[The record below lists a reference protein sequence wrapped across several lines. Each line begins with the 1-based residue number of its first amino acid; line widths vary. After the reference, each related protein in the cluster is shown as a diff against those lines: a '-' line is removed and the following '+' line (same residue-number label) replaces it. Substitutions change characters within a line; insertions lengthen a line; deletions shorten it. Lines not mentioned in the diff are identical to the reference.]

1 MKDTTHS
8 EPLEGLDIAII
19 GMSGRFP
26 GANNIHQFWENLKTG
41 VESIRFFTDDELLAA
56 GDDPAL
62 VNNPNYIKARGILE
76 AIDQFDA
83 TFFGFFPKEAEMLD
97 PQHRL
102 FLECTWEAL
111 EDAGHDADRYSGLI
125 GLFAG
130 VSLNTY
136 IMHYVTSRGSI
147 STAEGYQLTIGND
160 KDFLATKTSYKLNLK
175 GPSMAVQTACS
186 TSLTAIYLA
195 CQNLL
200 SYQCDM
206 ALAGGTSIVI
216 PQERGYMYQ
225 EGMILSGDGH
235 CRAFDAKAS
244 GTVSGNGIGVVVLKR
259 LADALADRDHIYAVI
274 KGSACN
280 NDGSMRVGFTA
291 PGVEGQADVIAMA
304 QAAAGVEP
312 DTISYIE
319 THGTGTTLGDP
330 IEIAALTQV
339 FRERTEKV
347 GFCPIGSVKTNIG
360 HLDAAAGVAG
370 VIKTA
375 LMLKHRLIPPSLH
388 FEKPNPQINFQ
399 NSPFF
404 VNTELREW
412 KAGET
417 PRRAGVSSFGI
428 GGTNVHVV
436 LEEAPARQV
445 SGEGRSYQLIALSA
459 KSETALEKMTTH
471 LVRHLQQQPD
481 LQLADVAYTLLLGRK
496 AFPQRQLLVCQSVN
510 EAVEALD
517 HRNPE
522 KIMTST
528 LNPDRGEARV
538 AFMFSGQGSQY
549 VNMGR
554 ELYETEPLFREQVDT
569 CAELLTPVLKLDL
582 REILF
587 PPPEKTEIASE
598 KLNETALTQPALFVI
613 EYALAKL
620 WLAWGIEPQV
630 MLGHS
635 IGEYVAACLAG
646 VFSLED
652 ALLLV
657 ANRGR
662 LMQSLQT
669 GAMLSIPLEV
679 AQLEPFLNDELD
691 LAAIN
696 APQLCAVSGSF
707 EAIAALEKK
716 LTENKIDYRRLHTS
730 HAFHSKMMDPILEP
744 FTEIVRGVKLNPPQL
759 PYLSNVSGTWITVEQ
774 ATDPAYYTQHLRQT
788 VNFAAG
794 VGEALADPDRILL
807 EVGPG
812 KALTTLARQQIG
824 GVPGRVLLSSLRH
837 PQEKESDE
845 AFLMQTLGRLWL
857 AGVEIDWEPFYAG
870 EARNRL
876 ALPTYPFERQRFW
889 LDGARSGLVTTK
901 PATDSLSKRELTDW
915 FYAPS
920 WKRVDW
926 PATALSD
933 EADKNNNNWLI
944 FVDDRRLASQI
955 TKRLEGEGTEVITI
969 RKGEQFAQ
977 TNQQNYSINP
987 KRAADYAQLIAELK
1001 EADKIPERII
1011 HFWNVTSGNQENDSL
1026 SNLLY
1031 DGFYSLIFLTQ
1042 ALGQNQ
1048 VTTPIELVVVS
1059 NDLHEVTGREK
1070 TNPIK
1075 ATLLGPCKVIPQ
1087 EYPHITCRQ
1096 IDLSGAV
1103 REKRLVEKLVAELA
1117 SHSTDLVVAFR
1128 EQHRWVQTFEPISPA
1143 IPTESDLPLRPGG
1156 VYLITGG
1163 LGRIGLTFTEYLGRK
1178 VGAKLVLIDRP
1189 PFPDKAEWEDWLKQ
1203 HSEADPVYQKIKRLM
1218 EIESNGGT
1226 IEIFLIDVT
1235 VEPYLQQA
1243 IDEIYQQF
1251 GQLNGVIHAAGFV
1264 GEQSMKVIQ
1273 ELTPADCNLHFQAKV
1288 EAVRLL
1294 AKVLDQKALDFCL
1307 LQSSLAAIL
1316 GGLGMTAYA
1325 AANAFMDAFAAQPH
1339 QAGEIPWLSANWDG
1353 WNFDTASLQNA
1364 SIGAKLAELAITP
1377 EEGVR
1382 ALEVLLSMKAGPQV
1396 IVSTGDLQA
1405 RLNQW
1410 IKREPKEKAST
1421 AEESATTSLHPRPN
1435 LPNPYVAPETA
1446 LQQEIAGMWQTLLG
1460 IEKIGI
1466 YDNFFE
1472 LGGHSLLA
1480 TQLVS
1485 RLRETFQVELPLREL
1500 FESPKIETLAGIIE
1514 KARGGTD
1521 ETQQEIS
1528 EMLNLVAAMS
1538 DEDVKTMLEEKQ
1550 GNK

>member
-8 EPLEGLDIAII
+8 EPLEGLDIA
-19 GMSGRFP
+19 

-587 PPPEKTEIASE
+587 PPP
-598 KLNETALTQPALFVI
+598 
-613 EYALAKL
+613 
-620 WLAWGIEPQV
+620 
-630 MLGHS
+630 
-635 IGEYVAACLAG
+635 
-646 VFSLED
+646 
-652 ALLLV
+652 
-657 ANRGR
+657 
-662 LMQSLQT
+662 
-669 GAMLSIPLEV
+669 
-679 AQLEPFLNDELD
+679 
-691 LAAIN
+691 
-696 APQLCAVSGSF
+696 
-707 EAIAALEKK
+707 
-716 LTENKIDYRRLHTS
+716 
-730 HAFHSKMMDPILEP
+730 
-744 FTEIVRGVKLNPPQL
+744 
-759 PYLSNVSGTWITVEQ
+759 
-774 ATDPAYYTQHLRQT
+774 
-788 VNFAAG
+788 
-794 VGEALADPDRILL
+794 
-807 EVGPG
+807 
-812 KALTTLARQQIG
+812 
-824 GVPGRVLLSSLRH
+824 
-837 PQEKESDE
+837 
-845 AFLMQTLGRLWL
+845 
-857 AGVEIDWEPFYAG
+857 
-870 EARNRL
+870 
-876 ALPTYPFERQRFW
+876 
-889 LDGARSGLVTTK
+889 
-901 PATDSLSKRELTDW
+901 
-915 FYAPS
+915 
-920 WKRVDW
+920 
-926 PATALSD
+926 
-933 EADKNNNNWLI
+933 LI
-944 FVDDRRLASQI
+944 CD
-955 TKRLEGEGTEVITI
+955 
-969 RKGEQFAQ
+969 
-977 TNQQNYSINP
+977 
-987 KRAADYAQLIAELK
+987 
-1001 EADKIPERII
+1001 
-1011 HFWNVTSGNQENDSL
+1011 
-1026 SNLLY
+1026 
-1031 DGFYSLIFLTQ
+1031 
-1042 ALGQNQ
+1042 
-1048 VTTPIELVVVS
+1048 
-1059 NDLHEVTGREK
+1059 
-1070 TNPIK
+1070 
-1075 ATLLGPCKVIPQ
+1075 
-1087 EYPHITCRQ
+1087 
-1096 IDLSGAV
+1096 
-1103 REKRLVEKLVAELA
+1103 
-1117 SHSTDLVVAFR
+1117 
-1128 EQHRWVQTFEPISPA
+1128 
-1143 IPTESDLPLRPGG
+1143 
-1156 VYLITGG
+1156 
-1163 LGRIGLTFTEYLGRK
+1163 
-1178 VGAKLVLIDRP
+1178 
-1189 PFPDKAEWEDWLKQ
+1189 
-1203 HSEADPVYQKIKRLM
+1203 
-1218 EIESNGGT
+1218 
-1226 IEIFLIDVT
+1226 
-1235 VEPYLQQA
+1235 
-1243 IDEIYQQF
+1243 
-1251 GQLNGVIHAAGFV
+1251 
-1264 GEQSMKVIQ
+1264 
-1273 ELTPADCNLHFQAKV
+1273 
-1288 EAVRLL
+1288 
-1294 AKVLDQKALDFCL
+1294 
-1307 LQSSLAAIL
+1307 
-1316 GGLGMTAYA
+1316 
-1325 AANAFMDAFAAQPH
+1325 
-1339 QAGEIPWLSANWDG
+1339 
-1353 WNFDTASLQNA
+1353 
-1364 SIGAKLAELAITP
+1364 
-1377 EEGVR
+1377 
-1382 ALEVLLSMKAGPQV
+1382 
-1396 IVSTGDLQA
+1396 
-1405 RLNQW
+1405 
-1410 IKREPKEKAST
+1410 
-1421 AEESATTSLHPRPN
+1421 
-1435 LPNPYVAPETA
+1435 
-1446 LQQEIAGMWQTLLG
+1446 
-1460 IEKIGI
+1460 
-1466 YDNFFE
+1466 
-1472 LGGHSLLA
+1472 
-1480 TQLVS
+1480 
-1485 RLRETFQVELPLREL
+1485 
-1500 FESPKIETLAGIIE
+1500 
-1514 KARGGTD
+1514 
-1521 ETQQEIS
+1521 
-1528 EMLNLVAAMS
+1528 
-1538 DEDVKTMLEEKQ
+1538 
-1550 GNK
+1550 